1 MTAVLKINEEL
12 NGIELYFDNKPG
24 NETLTHLKS
33 NGFRYSGFKKCWWS
47 KRTNESLRV
56 ANDITKSKITY
67 IETKNQNKKVK
78 NNDFNLWNATQW
90 EPFEVNKEQD
100 VKLISKE
107 IKKHLT
113 QRFPGFKFSVRTG
126 GNYMYS
132 SINIEIK
139 KTPYEKKSA
148 YLSAI
153 HVYCETLLTHYRNCY
168 SAADPCTDYAGSYNF
183 YGNVSIDWEYIQT
196 ELTEDIKTDCEMYD
210 LKSEEKA
217 NEEKIKKDAEFKQY
231 LEEEERRKKEYQRKQ
246 LDESEKAEEI
256 NSSVEIKELS
266 EENQYYVMNSKFA
279 KLNKNNSI
287 TEYKTEVEK
296 GDYSKEDVKITKE
309 IHFNKANAYENFENM
324 LMTSFEFLNETGG
337 SFTEDKRINSY
348 LDYDMMDEFEKRTVK
363 WFRKG
368 VAVYFDGEL
377 KFIVDA
383 QGHSYARYV
392 GLVEGC
398 EIKKTVEQQQTLK
411 EKHLKELITQANKI
425 EDIST
430 SIIAELDLLDTWKNE
445 GWKAYK
451 KALKKEML
459 LANINLSKN
468 TIQQI
473 DIPELKQNLYK
484 LLMEVEG
491 IQEQFEQ
498 AFLKMGEKYT
508 LCYIS
513 DLGSFITQQ
522 ITFDSFESTNYAQ
535 YENAVKL
542 VFKPQNK
549 RKLYYTH
556 FYSDLLIFKGWHEL
570 PENVLNNVKESKGFL
585 TISSKYHSCDK
596 KQFDEVLNYFKK
608 QDIEPIINTYRTN

>member
-1 MTAVLKINEEL
+1 MTAELKINEEL

-47 KRTNESLRV
+47 KRTNESLEV
-56 ANDITKSKITY
+56 ANNITKKEITY
-67 IETKNQNKKVK
+67 IKTADRNEKVK
-78 NNDFNLWNATQW
+78 KNDFNLWNATQW

-126 GNYMYS
+126 GNNMYN

-139 KTPYEKKSA
+139 KTPYEKKSV
-148 YLSAI
+148 YLSA
-153 HVYCETLLTHYRNCY
+153 VREYCETVLNHYRHCY
-168 SAADPCTDYAGSYNF
+168 SAADAYTDYAGSYNF
-183 YGNVSIDWEYIQT
+183 YGNVSIDWEYKQT
-196 ELTEDIKTDCEMYD
+196 EPTEDIKTDCEMYD

-217 NEEKIKKDAEFKQY
+217 NEEKLKKDAEFKQY
-231 LEEEERRKKEYQRKQ
+231 LEEQERRNKEYQRTQ
-246 LDESEKAEEI
+246 LEESEKVEEMT
-256 NSSVEIKELS
+256 SSIEIKELD
-266 EENQYYVMNSKFA
+266 EEQQYFVMNSQFA
-279 KLNKNNSI
+279 NLNKNCTL
-287 TEYKTEVEK
+287 TEYKNEVEK
-296 GDYSKEDVKITKE
+296 GDYTNEDVKITKE
-309 IHFNKANAYENFENM
+309 IHFNNADAYENFGNM
-324 LMTSFEFLNETGG
+324 LMTNFDFLNETGG
-337 SFTEDKRINSY
+337 NFTEDKRINSY
-348 LDYDMMDEFEKRTVK
+348 LDYNMMDELEKRTVK

-368 VAVYFDGEL
+368 VAVYSDGKL
-377 KFIVDA
+377 MFVVDA
-383 QGHSYARYV
+383 QGYSYARYV

-398 EIKKTVEQQQTLK
+398 EIKNTVEHQQSIKEDDLK
-411 EKHLKELITQANKI
+411 KLTTQADI
-425 EDIST
+425 LEDISS
-430 SIIAELDLLDTWKNE
+430 SIIEELDLSKTWKND

-451 KALKKEML
+451 NEFKKKMQ
-459 LANINLSKN
+459 LANISLSKSI
-468 TIQQI
+468 IQQI
-473 DIPELKQNLYK
+473 QIPELKQNLYK
-484 LLMEVEG
+484 FLMEVEG

-498 AFLKMGEKYT
+498 ALLKKGEKYT

-522 ITFDSFESTNYAQ
+522 ISFDSFEPTKYAQ
-535 YENAVKL
+535 YDNAVKL

-570 PENVLNNVKESKGFL
+570 PENVLNNVKKSKGFL

-596 KQFDEVLNYFKK
+596 QQFDEVLNYFKK
-608 QDIEPIINTYRTN
+608 QDIEPVINTYRKN

>member
-56 ANDITKSKITY
+56 AKDITKNKITY

-78 NNDFNLWNATQW
+78 KNDFNLWNATQW

-132 SINIEIK
+132 SIDIEIK

-148 YLSAI
+148 YLSAVR
-153 HVYCETLLTHYRNCY
+153 VYCETLLNHYRNCY
-168 SAADPCTDYAGSYNF
+168 DAADPYTDYAGSYNF
-183 YGNVSIDWEYIQT
+183 YGNVSIDWEYSQSEQT
-196 ELTEDIKTDCEMYD
+196 DGIKADCDLYD
-210 LKSEEKA
+210 QKSEEKA
-217 NEEKIKKDAEFKQY
+217 KEEKLKKEAEFEQY

-411 EKHLKELITQANKI
+411 EKDLKELITQANKI

>member
-47 KRTNESLRV
+47 KRTNESLEV
-56 ANDITKSKITY
+56 ANDITKNKITY
-67 IETKNQNKKVK
+67 IETADRNEKVK
-78 NNDFNLWNATQW
+78 KNDFNLWNATQW

-126 GNYMYS
+126 GNNMYS

-139 KTPYEKKSA
+139 KTPYEKKSV
-148 YLSAI
+148 YLSA
-153 HVYCETLLTHYRNCY
+153 VREYCETVLNHYRHCY
-168 SAADPCTDYAGSYNF
+168 SAADAYTDYAGSYNF
-183 YGNVSIDWEYIQT
+183 YGNVSIDWEYKQT
-196 ELTEDIKTDCEMYD
+196 EPTEDIKTDCEMYD

-217 NEEKIKKDAEFKQY
+217 NEEKLKKDAEFKQY
-231 LEEEERRKKEYQRKQ
+231 LEEQERRNKEYQRTQ
-246 LDESEKAEEI
+246 LEESEKVEEI
-256 NSSVEIKELS
+256 TSSIEIKELD
-266 EENQYYVMNSKFA
+266 EEQQYFVMNSQFA
-279 KLNKNNSI
+279 NFNKNCTL
-287 TEYKTEVEK
+287 TEYKNEVEK
-296 GDYSKEDVKITKE
+296 GDYSNEDVKITKE
-309 IHFNKANAYENFENM
+309 IHFNNADAYENFGNM
-324 LMTSFEFLNETGG
+324 LMTNFDFLKETGG

-348 LDYDMMDEFEKRTVK
+348 LDYDMMDELEKRTVK

-368 VAVYFDGEL
+368 VAVYSDGKL
-377 KFIVDA
+377 MFVVDA
-383 QGHSYARYV
+383 QGYSYARYV

-398 EIKKTVEQQQTLK
+398 EIKKTVEHRQAIK
-411 EKHLKELITQANKI
+411 EDDLNKLITKA
-425 EDIST
+425 DILENISS
-430 SIIAELDLLDTWKNE
+430 SIIEELDLSKTWKNE
-445 GWKAYK
+445 CWKAYK
-451 KALKKEML
+451 NEFKKKMQ
-459 LANINLSKN
+459 LANISLSKSI
-468 TIQQI
+468 IQQI
-473 DIPELKQNLYK
+473 EIPELKQNLYK
-484 LLMEVEG
+484 LLVEVEG
-491 IQEQFEQ
+491 IQEQFEHGD
-498 AFLKMGEKYT
+498 LKKGEKYT

-522 ITFDSFESTNYAQ
+522 ITFDSFASTKYAQ

-549 RKLYYTH
+549 RKLYYNY

-596 KQFDEVLNYFKK
+596 QQFDEVLNYFKTEG
-608 QDIEPIINTYRTN
+608 IEPIINTYRTN

>member
-47 KRTNESLRV
+47 KRTDQSLEV
-56 ANDITKSKITY
+56 ANDITKNKITY
-67 IETKNQNKKVK
+67 IETKNHAKKEK
-78 NNDFNLWNATQW
+78 KNDFNLWIATQW

-126 GNYMYS
+126 GNHMYN

-139 KTPYEKKSA
+139 KTPYEKKSV

-153 HVYCETLLTHYRNCY
+153 HNYCETVLNHYRSCY
-168 SAADPCTDYAGSYNF
+168 SAADPYTDYAGSYNF
-183 YGNVSIDWEYIQT
+183 YGNVSIDWEYKQS
-196 ELTEDIKTDCEMYD
+196 ELTEGIKTDCEMYD

-217 NEEKIKKDAEFKQY
+217 IEEKLKKEAELKEY
-231 LEEEERRKKEYQRKQ
+231 LEDQERRIKEHQRMQ
-246 LDESEKAEEI
+246 LEESEKEEEV
-256 NSSVEIKELS
+256 NSSIKIKELS
-266 EENQYYVMNSKFA
+266 EENQYFVMNSQFA
-279 KLNKNNSI
+279 NLNKNCTL
-287 TEYKTEVEK
+287 TEYKNEVEK
-296 GDYSKEDVKITKE
+296 GDYSNEDVKITKE
-309 IHFNKANAYENFENM
+309 IHFNNANAYGNFENM
-324 LMTSFEFLNETGG
+324 LMTSFEFLNGTGG
-337 SFTEDKRINSY
+337 SFTEDNRINSY

-411 EKHLKELITQANKI
+411 EDDLKELIIQANKI

-430 SIIAELDLLDTWKNE
+430 SIIAELDLLKTWKNE

-451 KALKKEML
+451 NALKKEML
-459 LANINLSKN
+459 LVNINLSKN
-468 TIQQI
+468 IIQQI

-498 AFLKMGEKYT
+498 AFLKKGEKYT

-542 VFKPQNK
+542 VFKPQYK

-585 TISSKYHSCDK
+585 TITSKYHSCDK
-596 KQFDEVLNYFKK
+596 QQFDEVMNYFKK

>member
-33 NGFRYSGFKKCWWS
+33 NGFRYSGFKKCWWN
-47 KRTNESLRV
+47 KRTNESLKV
-56 ANDITKSKITY
+56 ANDITKNKITY

-78 NNDFNLWNATQW
+78 KNDFNLWNATQW

-100 VKLISKE
+100 EKTIAKE

-113 QRFPGFKFSVRTG
+113 KRFPHCKFSVTSSY
-126 GNYMYS
+126 NSMTS
-132 SINIEIK
+132 SITIQIK
-139 KTPYEKKSA
+139 KTPYEKKSV
-148 YLSAI
+148 YLAAI
-153 HVYCETLLTHYRNCY
+153 RVYCENLLNHYRNCY
-168 SAADPCTDYAGSYNF
+168 DAADPYTDYAGSYNF
-183 YGNVSIDWEYIQT
+183 YGNVSIDWEYSQSEQT
-196 ELTEDIKTDCEMYD
+196 DGNKTDCDLYD

-217 NEEKIKKDAEFKQY
+217 NEEKLKKEAEFEQY
-231 LEEEERRKKEYQRKQ
+231 IEEQERRNKEYQRMQ
-246 LDESEKAEEI
+246 AEESEKAEGI

-266 EENQYYVMNSKFA
+266 EENQYFVMNSKFA
-279 KLNKNNSI
+279 NLNNNNTI
-287 TEYKTEVEK
+287 TEYKIEVEK
-296 GDYSKEDVKITKE
+296 GEYSKEDVKITKE
-309 IHFNKANAYENFENM
+309 IHFNNAYAFENFGNM
-324 LMTSFEFLNETGG
+324 LLTNFNFLTETGG
-337 SFTEDKRINSY
+337 SFTEDHRINSY

-368 VAVYFDGEL
+368 VAVYFGGKM
-377 KFIVDA
+377 KFVVDA
-383 QGHSYARYV
+383 QGYSYARYV

-398 EIKKTVEQQQTLK
+398 EIKKTVKHQQTIKGDELND
-411 EKHLKELITQANKI
+411 LITQANTI

-430 SIIAELDLLDTWKNE
+430 SIIAELDLLETWKNE

-451 KALKKEML
+451 NALKKEML
-459 LANINLSKN
+459 LTNINLSKN
-468 TIQQI
+468 IIQQI

-484 LLMEVEG
+484 LLMEIEG

-498 AFLKMGEKYT
+498 ALLKKGEKYT

-513 DLGSFITQQ
+513 DLGSLITQQ

-535 YENAVKL
+535 YENAVKF

-596 KQFDEVLNYFKK
+596 QQFDEVLNYFKK
-608 QDIEPIINTYRTN
+608 QDIDPVINTYRTN

>member
-56 ANDITKSKITY
+56 AKDITKNKITY
-67 IETKNQNKKVK
+67 IETENQNKKVK
-78 NNDFNLWNATQW
+78 KNDFNLWNATQW
-90 EPFEVNKEQD
+90 EPFEANKEQD
-100 VKLISKE
+100 EKSIAKE

-113 QRFPGFKFSVRTG
+113 KRFPHCKFSVTSSY
-126 GNYMYS
+126 NSMTS
-132 SINIEIK
+132 SITIQIK
-139 KTPYEKKSA
+139 KTPYEKKSI

-153 HVYCETLLTHYRNCY
+153 RVYCETLLNHYRNCY
-168 SAADPCTDYAGSYNF
+168 DAADPYTDYAGSYNF
-183 YGNVSIDWEYIQT
+183 YGNVSIDWEYSQSEQT
-196 ELTEDIKTDCEMYD
+196 DGIKTDCD
-210 LKSEEKA
+210 LYAQKLEEKTK
-217 NEEKIKKDAEFKQY
+217 EEKLKKDSEFKQY
-231 LEEEERRKKEYQRKQ
+231 LEEEERRNKEYQRMQ
-246 LDESEKAEEI
+246 IEESKMAEGI

-266 EENQYYVMNSKFA
+266 EENQYFVMNSKFA
-279 KLNKNNSI
+279 NLNKNNSI
-287 TEYKTEVEK
+287 TEYKIEVEK
-296 GDYSKEDVKITKE
+296 GEYSKEDVKITKE
-309 IHFNKANAYENFENM
+309 IHFNNADAFENFGKM
-324 LMTSFEFLNETGG
+324 LMTNFHFLYETGG
-337 SFTEDKRINSY
+337 SFTEDNRINSY
-348 LDYDMMDEFEKRTVK
+348 LDYDMMDELEKRTVK

-368 VAVYFDGEL
+368 VAVYSGGKMMFV
-377 KFIVDA
+377 VDA
-383 QGHSYARYV
+383 QGYSYARYV

-398 EIKKTVEQQQTLK
+398 EIKKTVEHQQTVREDELND
-411 EKHLKELITQANKI
+411 LITQADTI

-468 TIQQI
+468 IIQQI
-473 DIPELKQNLYK
+473 VIPELKQNLYK

-608 QDIEPIINTYRTN
+608 QAIEPIINTYRTN

>member
-56 ANDITKSKITY
+56 AKDITKNKITY

-78 NNDFNLWNATQW
+78 MDDFNLWDATQW
-90 EPFEVNKEQD
+90 EPFEANKEQD
-100 VKLISKE
+100 EKSIAKE

-113 QRFPGFKFSVRTG
+113 KRFPHCKFSVTSSY
-126 GNYMYS
+126 NSMTS
-132 SINIEIK
+132 SITIQIK
-139 KTPYEKKSA
+139 KAPYEKKSV

-153 HVYCETLLTHYRNCY
+153 RVYCETLLNHYRNCY
-168 SAADPCTDYAGSYNF
+168 DAADPYTDYAGSYNF
-183 YGNVSIDWEYIQT
+183 YGNVSIDWEYSQSEQT
-196 ELTEDIKTDCEMYD
+196 DGIKTDCDLYD
-210 LKSEEKA
+210 QKLEEKA
-217 NEEKIKKDAEFKQY
+217 KEEKLKKEAEFKQY
-231 LEEEERRKKEYQRKQ
+231 LEEEERRNKEYQRMQ
-246 LDESEKAEEI
+246 IEESEKAEGI

-266 EENQYYVMNSKFA
+266 EENQYFVMNSKFA
-279 KLNKNNSI
+279 NLNKNNSI
-287 TEYKTEVEK
+287 TEYKIEVEK
-296 GDYSKEDVKITKE
+296 GEYSKEDVKITKE
-309 IHFNKANAYENFENM
+309 IHFNNADVFENFENM
-324 LMTSFEFLNETGG
+324 LMTNFEFLNETGG

-348 LDYDMMDEFEKRTVK
+348 LDYDMMNEFEKGTVK

-368 VAVYFDGEL
+368 VAVYSEGKLMFV
-377 KFIVDA
+377 VDA
-383 QGHSYARYV
+383 QGYSYARYV
-392 GLVEGC
+392 GLVEGSV
-398 EIKKTVEQQQTLK
+398 IKKTVEHQQTIK
-411 EKHLKELITQANKI
+411 EDDLNDLITQANTI

-430 SIIAELDLLDTWKNE
+430 SIIEELDLLETWKNE

-451 KALKKEML
+451 NALKKEML

-468 TIQQI
+468 IIQQI

-498 AFLKMGEKYT
+498 AFLKKGEKYT

-522 ITFDSFESTNYAQ
+522 FTFDSFESTEYAQ

-596 KQFDEVLNYFKK
+596 QQFDEVLDYFKK

>member
-47 KRTNESLRV
+47 KRTNESLEV
-56 ANDITKSKITY
+56 ANDITKNKITY
-67 IETKNQNKKVK
+67 IETKNQNKKMKK
-78 NNDFNLWNATQW
+78 NNFNLWNATQW

-126 GNYMYS
+126 GNYMYN

-139 KTPYEKKSA
+139 KTPYENKSI
-148 YLSAI
+148 YLSA
-153 HVYCETLLTHYRNCY
+153 VREYCEAVLNHYRHCY
-168 SAADPCTDYAGSYNF
+168 SAADPYTDYAGSYNF
-183 YGNVSIDWEYIQT
+183 YGNVSIDWEYSQSEQT
-196 ELTEDIKTDCEMYD
+196 EEIKTDCELYD

-217 NEEKIKKDAEFKQY
+217 NEEKLKKDAEFKQY
-231 LEEEERRKKEYQRKQ
+231 LEEQERINKEYQSSQ
-246 LDESEKAEEI
+246 LEESKKVKEI
-256 NSSVEIKELS
+256 TSSIEIKELD
-266 EENQYYVMNSKFA
+266 EEHQYFVMNSQFA
-279 KLNKNNSI
+279 NLNKNCTL
-287 TEYKTEVEK
+287 TEYKNEVEK
-296 GDYSKEDVKITKE
+296 GDYSNVDVKITKE
-309 IHFNKANAYENFENM
+309 VHFTRPEVFEYFRNM
-324 LMTSFEFLNETGG
+324 LMNNFDFLNETGG
-337 SFTEDKRINSY
+337 SFTEDNRINSY
-348 LDYDMMDEFEKRTVK
+348 LDYDMMDELEKRTVK

-398 EIKKTVEQQQTLK
+398 EIKKTVEHQQMLK
-411 EKHLKELITQANKI
+411 ENDLKELITQANTM

-430 SIIAELDLLDTWKNE
+430 SIIEELGLFKTWKDKE
-445 GWKAYK
+445 WKAYK
-451 KALKKEML
+451 NAFKKELL
-459 LANINLSKN
+459 LANITLSKSI
-468 TIQQI
+468 IQQI
-473 DIPELKQNLYK
+473 EIPELKQNLYK

-491 IQEQFEQ
+491 IQEQFEHGD
-498 AFLKMGEKYT
+498 LKKGEKYT
-508 LCYIS
+508 LYYIS

-522 ITFDSFESTNYAQ
+522 ITFDSCEPTKYAQ
-535 YENAVKL
+535 YDNAVKL

-549 RKLYYTH
+549 RKLYCTH
-556 FYSDLLIFKGWHEL
+556 FYSDLLIYEGWQDL
-570 PENVLNNVKESKGFL
+570 PENVLNNVTESKGFMTL
-585 TISSKYHSCDK
+585 SSKYLSCDK
-596 KQFDEVLNYFKK
+596 QQFDEVLDYFEK
-608 QDIEPIINTYRTN
+608 QNLKPIINTYRTN

>member
-47 KRTNESLRV
+47 KRTNESLSV
-56 ANDITKSKITY
+56 ANDITKNKITY
-67 IETKNQNKKVK
+67 IETKDHTKKEK
-78 NNDFNLWNATQW
+78 KNDFNLWNATQW
-90 EPFEVNKEQD
+90 TPFDVNKEQD
-100 VKLISKE
+100 EKSIAKE

-113 QRFPGFKFSVRTG
+113 KRFPHCKFSVTSSY
-126 GNYMYS
+126 NSMTS
-132 SINIEIK
+132 SITIQIK
-139 KTPYEKKSA
+139 KAPYEKKSV
-148 YLSAI
+148 YLSAVR
-153 HVYCETLLTHYRNCY
+153 VYCEALLNHYRNCY
-168 SAADPCTDYAGSYNF
+168 DAADPYTDYAGSYNF
-183 YGNVSIDWEYIQT
+183 YGNVSIDWEYSQSEQT
-196 ELTEDIKTDCEMYD
+196 EGIKTDCDLYD

-217 NEEKIKKDAEFKQY
+217 NEEKLKKDADFKLY
-231 LEEEERRKKEYQRKQ
+231 LEEEERRNKEHQKMQLEEAKKI
-246 LDESEKAEEI
+246 EEI
-256 NSSVEIKELS
+256 TSSIEIKELD
-266 EENQYYVMNSKFA
+266 EEDKYFVMNSQFA
-279 KLNKNNSI
+279 NLNKNCTL
-287 TEYKTEVEK
+287 TEYKNEVEK
-296 GDYSKEDVKITKE
+296 GDYSNQDVKITKE
-309 IHFNKANAYENFENM
+309 VHFTSPEAFEYFGNV
-324 LMTSFEFLNETGG
+324 LMTNFEFLNGTGG

-392 GLVEGC
+392 GLVEGS
-398 EIKKTVEQQQTLK
+398 EIKKTVEHQQTIK
-411 EKHLKELITQANKI
+411 EDDLNDLITQANTI

-430 SIIAELDLLDTWKNE
+430 SIIAELDLLETWKNE

-468 TIQQI
+468 IIQQI

-484 LLMEVEG
+484 LLMELEG

-498 AFLKMGEKYT
+498 ALLKKGEKYT

-513 DLGSFITQQ
+513 DLGLFITQQ
-522 ITFDSFESTNYAQ
+522 ITFDSFESTKYAQ

-596 KQFDEVLNYFKK
+596 QQFDEVLNYFKK
-608 QDIEPIINTYRTN
+608 QDVEPVINTYRTN

>member
-56 ANDITKSKITY
+56 AKDITKNKITY
-67 IETKNQNKKVK
+67 IETKHQNKKVK
-78 NNDFNLWNATQW
+78 KIDFNLWNATQW
-90 EPFEVNKEQD
+90 APFEVNKEQD

-132 SINIEIK
+132 SIDIEIK

-148 YLSAI
+148 YLSAVR
-153 HVYCETLLTHYRNCY
+153 VYCETLLNHYRNCY
-168 SAADPCTDYAGSYNF
+168 DAADPYTDYAGSYNF
-183 YGNVSIDWEYIQT
+183 YGNVSIDWEYSQSEQT
-196 ELTEDIKTDCEMYD
+196 DGIKTDCDLYD
-210 LKSEEKA
+210 QKLEEKA
-217 NEEKIKKDAEFKQY
+217 KEEKQKKDAEFKQY
-231 LEEEERRKKEYQRKQ
+231 LEEEERRNKEYQRMQ
-246 LDESEKAEEI
+246 IEESEKAEGI

-266 EENQYYVMNSKFA
+266 EEKQYFVMNSKFA
-279 KLNKNNSI
+279 NLNKNNSI
-287 TEYKTEVEK
+287 TEYKIEVEK

-309 IHFNKANAYENFENM
+309 IHFNKDNAYENFKNM
-324 LMTSFEFLNETGG
+324 LMTNFEFLNETGG

-383 QGHSYARYV
+383 QGYSYARYV

-398 EIKKTVEQQQTLK
+398 EIKKTVEQQQTIK
-411 EKHLKELITQANKI
+411 EEDINDLITQANTI
-425 EDIST
+425 EVIST
-430 SIIAELDLLDTWKNE
+430 SIIAELDLLETWKNE

-451 KALKKEML
+451 NALKKEML

-468 TIQQI
+468 IIQQI

-484 LLMEVEG
+484 LLMEIEG

-498 AFLKMGEKYT
+498 DLLEKGEKYT

-596 KQFDEVLNYFKK
+596 QQFDDVLNYFKK
-608 QDIEPIINTYRTN
+608 QDIEPVINTYRTN

>member
-47 KRTNESLRV
+47 KRTNESLEV
-56 ANDITKSKITY
+56 ANDITKNKITY
-67 IETKNQNKKVK
+67 IDTKDQNKNVK
-78 NNDFNLWNATQW
+78 KNDFNLWNATQW
-90 EPFEVNKEQD
+90 EPFEANKEQD

-126 GNYMYS
+126 GNDMYN

-139 KTPYEKKSA
+139 KTPYEKKSV

-153 HVYCETLLTHYRNCY
+153 RDYCETLLNHYRNCY
-168 SAADPCTDYAGSYNF
+168 SAADPYTDYAGSYNF
-183 YGNVSIDWEYIQT
+183 YGNVSIDWEYKQT

-231 LEEEERRKKEYQRKQ
+231 LEEEERRNKEYQRMQ
-246 LDESEKAEEI
+246 LEESEKEEEI
-256 NSSVEIKELS
+256 TSSIEIKELD
-266 EENQYYVMNSKFA
+266 EENQYFVMNSQFA
-279 KLNKNNSI
+279 NLNKNCTL
-287 TEYKTEVEK
+287 TEYKNEVEK
-296 GDYSKEDVKITKE
+296 GDYSNEDVKITKE
-309 IHFNKANAYENFENM
+309 VHFTSPEAFEYFGNM
-324 LMTSFEFLNETGG
+324 LMNNFDFLNETGG
-337 SFTEDKRINSY
+337 SFTEDRRINSY
-348 LDYDMMDEFEKRTVK
+348 LDYDMMDELEKSTVK

-368 VAVYFDGEL
+368 VAVYSEGKLMFV
-377 KFIVDA
+377 VDA
-383 QGHSYARYV
+383 QGYSYARYV

-398 EIKKTVEQQQTLK
+398 EIKKTVEHQQTIK
-411 EKHLKELITQANKI
+411 EDVLNELITQANRL
-425 EDIST
+425 EDISS
-430 SIIAELDLLDTWKNE
+430 SIIEELGLFETWKDGE
-445 GWKAYK
+445 WKAYK
-451 KALKKEML
+451 NELKKKLL

-468 TIQQI
+468 IIQQI
-473 DIPELKQNLYK
+473 EIPELKQNLYK
-484 LLMEVEG
+484 LLIEVEG

-498 AFLKMGEKYT
+498 ALLKKGEKYT

-522 ITFDSFESTNYAQ
+522 ISFDSFVPKRYAQ

-596 KQFDEVLNYFKK
+596 QQFDEVLNYFKK
-608 QDIEPIINTYRTN
+608 QYIEPIINTYRTN

>member
-47 KRTNESLRV
+47 KRTNESLSV
-56 ANDITKSKITY
+56 ANDITKNKITY

-78 NNDFNLWNATQW
+78 MDDFNLWNATQW
-90 EPFEVNKEQD
+90 EPFEANKEQD
-100 VKLISKE
+100 EKSIAKE

-113 QRFPGFKFSVRTG
+113 KRFPHCKFSVTSSY
-126 GNYMYS
+126 NSMTS
-132 SINIEIK
+132 SITIQIK
-139 KTPYEKKSA
+139 KTPYEKKSV

-153 HVYCETLLTHYRNCY
+153 RVYCETLLNHYRNCY
-168 SAADPCTDYAGSYNF
+168 DAADPYTDYAGSYNF
-183 YGNVSIDWEYIQT
+183 YGNVSIDWEYSQSEQT
-196 ELTEDIKTDCEMYD
+196 DGIKTDCDLYD
-210 LKSEEKA
+210 QKLEEKA
-217 NEEKIKKDAEFKQY
+217 KEEKLKKDAEFKQY
-231 LEEEERRKKEYQRKQ
+231 LEEEERRNKEYQRMQ
-246 LDESEKAEEI
+246 IEESEKAEGI
-256 NSSVEIKELS
+256 NSTVEIKELS
-266 EENQYYVMNSKFA
+266 EENQYFVMNSKFA
-279 KLNKNNSI
+279 NLNKNNSI
-287 TEYKTEVEK
+287 TEYKIEVEK
-296 GDYSKEDVKITKE
+296 GEYSKEDVKITKE
-309 IHFNKANAYENFENM
+309 IHFNNADAFENFENM
-324 LMTSFEFLNETGG
+324 LMTNFEFLNETGG

-392 GLVEGC
+392 GLVEGS
-398 EIKKTVEQQQTLK
+398 EIKKTVEHQQTIK
-411 EKHLKELITQANKI
+411 EDDLNDLITQANKI

-430 SIIAELDLLDTWKNE
+430 SIIAELDLLETWKNE
-445 GWKAYK
+445 GWKDYK

-459 LANINLSKN
+459 LANIILSKN
-468 TIQQI
+468 IIQQI

-498 AFLKMGEKYT
+498 AFLKKGEKYT

-542 VFKPQNK
+542 VFKPQYK

-585 TISSKYHSCDK
+585 TITSKYHFCDK
-596 KQFDEVLNYFKK
+596 QQFDEVMNYFKK